1 MSYNNGFNIR
11 GWTDAINSLGACTPI
26 FETVP
31 GVGDAE
37 LTPTL
42 GVRGRPLRATLGDYL
57 GSSAEDSLNSCGT
70 ISSSSLWQ
78 LPWSIENAGFAIVK
92 KKWCILMIAS
102 SEFKPFCCC
111 CSNTYP
117 PTRKDYQQ
125 MIQMVWDLPYSEEL
139 MYPHRDRES
148 IKAHYWR

>member
-57 GSSAEDSLNSCGT
+57 GSSAEDSLN
-70 ISSSSLWQ
+70 ISSSSLTVALINWKCWGCSVDKEANTPYSW
-78 LPWSIENAGFAIVK
+78 LLLHPWNSGLLF
-92 KKWCILMIAS
+92 CHS
-102 SEFKPFCCC
+102 SMH
-111 CSNTYP
+111 
-117 PTRKDYQQ
+117 TRRKHNQQ
-125 MIQMVWDLPYSEEL
+125 MIEMVWDLPYSEEL